1 MLITSFKNKFTKRCK
16 ACDRSALFLA
26 ITDEGL
32 CSSCEIT
39 VWPELKKRT
48 TIINEY
54 IVTLKTSRDT
64 ASKLKK
70 IKSII
75 EHAQALAQF
84 EEIGFTFAPSA
95 SSLLSK
101 FTLLRNDTELEALEH
116 AFEALRKSSV
126 IKTTEQCL
134 IEARTLLWKI
144 GETKRQLS
152 QHAELDRLAKRI
164 EKFLRSNQ
172 DNPVSSNRFLV
183 SEKNI
188 LEAPKN
194 QDTHLDD
201 QQLDA
206 WFDSLM
212 QYGYEERDLQT
223 WRKKLAAGNGKR
235 LDGSEVIR
243 ELLTRIID
251 REFSQLEQD
260 FKLLQRVYH
269 SMAVLAEQ
277 DRKPHLHVLVE
288 SKRMLLMSYRQRG
301 VQKVQLLTQRK
312 ERCQICESRD
322 REIISVREALETMPL
337 PCENCP
343 FLPDSQGRFPL
354 NCTYIV
360 SLGNS

>member
-1 MLITSFKNKFTKRCK
+1 M
-16 ACDRSALFLA
+16 
-26 ITDEGL
+26 E
-32 CSSCEIT
+32 
-39 VWPELKKRT
+39 
-48 TIINEY
+48 
-54 IVTLKTSRDT
+54 
-64 ASKLKK
+64 
-70 IKSII
+70 SII
-75 EHAQALAQF
+75 EQAQALAQF
-84 EEIGFTFAPSA
+84 EKIGFTFAPSA

-101 FTLLRNDTELEALEH
+101 YTLLKNVAELEALKH

-126 IKTTEQCL
+126 VKTTEQCL

-144 GETKRQLS
+144 GETKISIS
-152 QHAELDRLAKRI
+152 QHTKHDRLQKRI
-164 EKFLRSNQ
+164 EEFLRSNQ
-172 DNPVSSNRFLV
+172 DNPVNSNRLLI
-183 SEKNI
+183 SGGNI

-194 QDTHLDD
+194 QDKHLDD
-201 QQLDA
+201 QQVDA

-243 ELLTRIID
+243 ELLTGIIN
-251 REFSQLEQD
+251 REFSQPEQD

-269 SMAVLAEQ
+269 SMAVLAEEEA
-277 DRKPHLHVLVE
+277 KPHQHLLVE

-354 NCTYIV
+354 SCTYIV
-360 SLGNS
+360 SI